1 MTTCFSVKYIP
12 AAKNAGAKMTI
23 RIYQ

>member
-12 AAKNAGAKMTI
+12 AAKNAGAKMTT